1 MTNQPFYK
9 ILGLSPTLREC
20 VSKDLRTYTINLGEA
35 LKVEG
40 LRQCQIFAGLSADEA
55 MELASHATA
64 VAFTKGTFIFK
75 EGDPPDFFY
84 VVYEGL
90 VQVFKSS
97 GSGKSVTFTI
107 AIRGETLTASALFL
121 ESYFVSTQAMTDV
134 TLLRINRKD
143 WLAFVDEHPTIAVR
157 ITTLMAQRLNSE
169 YERIVDIVGEE
180 VELRLVHSLCIL
192 ASKLGTT
199 LSLTRQEL
207 ANFAGTTTETT
218 IRVLSRLKKKGV
230 IAGSANRGEIVI
242 SDLAKLQNYT
252 R

>member
-1 MTNQPFYK
+1 
-9 ILGLSPTLREC
+9 
-20 VSKDLRTYTINLGEA
+20 
-35 LKVEG
+35 
-40 LRQCQIFAGLSADEA
+40 
-55 MELASHATA
+55 
-64 VAFTKGTFIFK
+64 
-75 EGDPPDFFY
+75 
-84 VVYEGL
+84 
-90 VQVFKSS
+90 
-97 GSGKSVTFTI
+97 
-107 AIRGETLTASALFL
+107 
-121 ESYFVSTQAMTDV
+121 
-134 TLLRINRKD
+134 
-143 WLAFVDEHPTIAVR
+143 VDEHPTIAIR

-218 IRVLSRLKKKGV
+218 IRVLSRLKTKGV

-242 SDLAKLQNYT
+242 TNLAKLQNYT

>member
-1 MTNQPFYK
+1 MQR
-9 ILGLSPTLREC
+9 LGSMLLSKERRALKE
-20 VSKDLRTYTINLGEA
+20 LQTYAFSLGEA
-35 LKVEG
+35 LRVEG
-40 LRQCQIFAGLSADEA
+40 FRRCQIFSGLSPGL
-55 MELASHATA
+55 MRELASHTTA
-64 VAFTKGTFIFK
+64 VVFTKGTFIFK

-107 AIRGETLTASALFL
+107 ATRGETLTASALFL
-121 ESYFVSTQAMTDV
+121 DSYFVSTQAMTDV
-134 TLLRINRKD
+134 TLLRVGRKE
-143 WLAFVDEHPTIAVR
+143 WLAFVDEHPAIAIR
-157 ITTLMAQRLNSE
+157 ITTLMAQRLNAE

-207 ANFAGTTTETT
+207 ATFAGTTTETT
-218 IRVLSRLKKKGV
+218 IRVLSRLKAKGV

-252 R
+252 H

>member
-1 MTNQPFYK
+1 
-9 ILGLSPTLREC
+9 
-20 VSKDLRTYTINLGEA
+20 
-35 LKVEG
+35 
-40 LRQCQIFAGLSADEA
+40 
-55 MELASHATA
+55 
-64 VAFTKGTFIFK
+64 
-75 EGDPPDFFY
+75 
-84 VVYEGL
+84 
-90 VQVFKSS
+90 
-97 GSGKSVTFTI
+97 
-107 AIRGETLTASALFL
+107 
-121 ESYFVSTQAMTDV
+121 MTDV
-134 TLLRINRKD
+134 ILLRIGRKD
-143 WLAFVDEHPTIAVR
+143 WLAFVDKHPTIAIR

-218 IRVLSRLKKKGV
+218 IRVLSRLKTKGV

-242 SDLAKLQNYT
+242 TNLAKLQNYT

>member
-1 MTNQPFYK
+1 M
-9 ILGLSPTLREC
+9 
-20 VSKDLRTYTINLGEA
+20 KDLRTYTINLRES

-40 LRQCQIFAGLSADEA
+40 LRQCQIFSNLSGGEA
-55 MELASHATA
+55 LELASHATA
-64 VAFTKGTFIFK
+64 VAFTKGSFIFK
-75 EGDPPDFFY
+75 EGDPPEFFY

-90 VQVFKSS
+90 VQVFKCSRT
-97 GSGKSVTFTI
+97 GKSVTFTI
-107 AIRGETLTASALFL
+107 ATRGETLTASALFL

-134 TLLRINRKD
+134 TLLRIARKD
-143 WLAFVDEHPTIAVR
+143 WLAFVDEHPAIAVS
-157 ITTLMAQRLNSE
+157 ITTLMARRLNRE
-169 YERIVDIVGEE
+169 YERMVDIVGEE

-218 IRVLSRLKKKGV
+218 IRVLSKLKAKGL

-242 SDLAKLQNYT
+242 SDLAKLQNYPH
-252 R
+252 